1 MEVTSFRHD
10 EVVVV
15 SIRGSIDSL
24 NADQVT
30 EAFTTHLESGAVRLV
45 ADFEGVVYTSSA
57 GLRSLLVAVK
67 SSRRQGGDLRIAAVR
82 PEVER
87 VLSLSGFTSII
98 KIFPDVAL
106 AAASYE

>member
-57 GLRSLLVAVK
+57 GRHPA
-67 SSRRQGGDLRIAAVR
+67 RRGEEQSAAGG
-82 PEVER
+82 
-87 VLSLSGFTSII
+87 
-98 KIFPDVAL
+98 
-106 AAASYE
+106 